1 VTAEAI
7 VTQETPITS
16 EPPNESN
23 RPARL
28 LSRGLKAL
36 EHPDVRFGMWTF
48 VGTMLVL
55 IWVGFLFPTPP
66 SMVFLGATLGAL
78 NALVAM
84 GIVLIYRANRIINFA
99 QGDLGAIAA
108 VLAISLIV
116 GPGWNFFLALGA
128 GLLAALAIGAIV
140 EFAIIRR
147 FAKSPRL
154 ILTVATIGLSSILAG
169 GQLLLPRAFGYT
181 TAPQNFQL
189 PINIRLEWFPYTY
202 HFGHVMVFIAVPAVA
217 LGLAAFFRF
226 TRVGIAVRA
235 AAESADRASLLGV
248 PVKRVGTLVWVIA
261 SGLSA
266 VAILIKAPI
275 VGVPIG
281 SVLGPSILL
290 RALTAAVIAR
300 MEKLGTAFMV
310 ALLLGVIE
318 IATFWKTQRTL
329 LADVVLF
336 GVIMAALLLQRRGA
350 VARAVDAGVSTW
362 QSVKEIRPIP
372 QELRKV
378 TSIRWFNA
386 TGALVLVFALV
397 IWPLWWNGSRVNLV
411 GVGLV
416 FAMIGVSLVVLTGW
430 AGQISLGHLAFVAFG
445 GAVAGKLSQAGWHF
459 VPSLI
464 AAGLVGA
471 FVAVLIGLPAL
482 RIRGPFLAVSTLGF
496 ALATASFFL
505 NREFFPWLVPSGRVT
520 RPTDLFGKFDLESE
534 HAYYYVLL
542 LGLGLMVASARSL
555 RRSRTGRTLIAVR
568 DNSRAA
574 QSYGVSPM
582 RAQLTAFAISGFYAA
597 FAGGLYVFHQHGLSE
612 TILQPEQSIRVFQM
626 VVIGGLGSIPG
637 GLIGAAWETFL
648 RYSPATRLPLTQ
660 FLASGVGT
668 LVILLFLPGGLGGAF
683 YELRDTVLRK
693 IAQRKGI
700 HVPSL
705 VADKRIVDGA
715 DESDQIAEERAIL
728 AANREGMDE
737 SVEDRELIEV

>member
-1 VTAEAI
+1 VVKRRNPFPDVISVTPEGGALEAGATADR
-7 VTQETPITS
+7 VAKT
-16 EPPNESN
+16 
-23 RPARL
+23 
-28 LSRGLKAL
+28 L

-48 VGTMLVL
+48 VGTLLLLV
-55 IWVGFLFPTPP
+55 WVGFVFPTPP
-66 SMVFLGATLGAL
+66 SIVFLGAVLGSL

-108 VLAISLIV
+108 VLAVSLIV
-116 GPGWNFFLALGA
+116 GPGWNFFAALAA
-128 GLLAALAIGAIV
+128 GLLAALVIGAFV
-140 EFAIIRR
+140 EFAFIRR
-147 FAKSPRL
+147 FSKSPRL

-181 TAPQNFQL
+181 TAPQDF
-189 PINIRLEWFPYTY
+189 PIPVKMRLEWFPYTY
-202 HFGHVMVFIAVPAVA
+202 HFGHVMVFVVVPLAA
-217 LGLAAFFRF
+217 IGLAAFFRY

-235 AAESADRASLLGV
+235 SAESADRASLLGV
-248 PVKRVGTLVWVIA
+248 PVKRVGTLVWVLA

-266 VAILIKAPI
+266 VAILVKAPI

-290 RALTAAVIAR
+290 RALAAAVIGR
-300 MEKLGTAFMV
+300 MEKLATTFAV
-310 ALLLGVIE
+310 SLLLGVLE
-318 IATFWKTQRTL
+318 IATFWKTNRTL
-329 LADVVLF
+329 LADAVLF
-336 GVIMAALLLQRRGA
+336 GVIITALLLQRRGA

-372 QELRKV
+372 RELATVQSVRW
-378 TSIRWFNA
+378 IRA
-386 TGALVLVFALV
+386 IGGGALFFALV
-397 IWPLWWNGSRVNLV
+397 VWPTYWNGSRVNLV
-411 GVGLV
+411 GVGLI
-416 FAMIGVSLVVLTGW
+416 FAMVGVSLVVLTGW
-430 AGQISLGHLAFVAFG
+430 AGQISLGQLAFVAFG
-445 GAVAGKLSQAGWHF
+445 GAVAGKLFQNGWHF
-459 VPSLI
+459 LPSLL
-464 AAGLVGA
+464 AAGIVGA

-505 NREFFPWLVPSGRVT
+505 NREFFPWLVPTGRVT
-520 RPTDLFGKFDLESE
+520 RPTNLFGKFDLESE

-542 LGLGLMVASARSL
+542 LGLVFMVASARSL
-555 RRSRTGRTLIAVR
+555 RRSRTGRTLIAIR

-668 LVILLFLPGGLGGAF
+668 LVILLFLPGGLGGLF
-683 YELRDTVLRK
+683 YDVRDAVLRR
-693 IAQRKGI
+693 IALKKGI

-705 VADKRIVDGA
+705 VADRRIVGDA
-715 DESDQIAEERAIL
+715 DESEQVAEERAVL
-728 AANREGMDE
+728 DANRAGIDAELAE
-737 SVEDRELIEV
+737 ERELVEA